1 MSKNS
6 SKVFIDGS
14 EVLADATFQ
23 VEITQVMGTHNHF
36 AVSFPTSSKEGY
48 GASLMDDSINY
59 IGKKISISY
68 EDSLEFVGLVND
80 VQLLKNNAAT
90 GVITIS
96 GFSSDIVLSQRY
108 DCMSFEEGFT
118 LQDVISE
125 AIGDH
130 SDLKKNFGHQMGTT
144 LPYTV
149 QYNESDYNFVYRMC
163 SRYGKWLYNNG
174 KEFCIGRIGEKTVEG
189 TYGKELRTFGLHSS
203 LQEQAFSINQHDW
216 VNNAPFDG
224 QSSSSSPT
232 ANHPYIQ
239 TVKQNSDFLYKT
251 QGYYNWVHG
260 QPEFSSQQGIDE
272 ATKAHTLART
282 SNMLKAVGTS
292 ILYKLRLADTLKIQ
306 GFNFSDDSKKD
317 TYGSYMITK
326 ITHRFKSSGNYV
338 NSFEGVPE
346 GTEYPAYSNAF
357 SFPRAESQRAIVKDN
372 ADPEGLGRIKVQFPW
387 QQKNGDR
394 TTPWIKMATPYAGA
408 DKGFYFI
415 PEVDEEV
422 LVGFEGGNA
431 ERPFVLSAGF
441 NKTANSSFADPDNNI
456 KAIQTRSGHI
466 IKMDDTNGEESITIT
481 DKNGNK
487 ILLNTKDSSIH
498 IHAPA
503 NMTFT
508 ADTIDIKATNALT
521 MSSAESTIAIEAKED
536 IGMHSKEAKMQIS
549 GKQSVDMRSH
559 EAEVKIKAKTNTNIV
574 GNEVVDILGGSEL
587 KMHGKGTSKLT
598 GGEVYVNKG

>member
-1 MSKNS
+1 MPKNS

-23 VEITQVMGTHNHF
+23 VEITQVMGTHNRF

-48 GASLMDDSINY
+48 SASLMDDSINY

-68 EDSLEFVGLVND
+68 EDGFEFVGLIND
-80 VQLLKNNAAT
+80 VQLSKNNAAT

-96 GFSSDIVLSQRY
+96 GFSPDVLLSHRY
-108 DCMSFEEGFT
+108 NCMSFEEGFT

-125 AIGDH
+125 AIKEH
-130 SDLKKNFGHQMGTT
+130 STEALKKSFGHQMGTT

-149 QYNESDYNFVYRMC
+149 QYNESDYAFVHRMC

-174 KEFCIGRIGEKTVEG
+174 KEFCIGRVGEKTVEG
-189 TYGKELRTFGLHSS
+189 IYGKELRTFGLQGS
-203 LQEQAFSINQHDW
+203 LQEQTFSINQHDW
-216 VNNAPFDG
+216 VNNAPLDG
-224 QSSSSSPT
+224 QSSSSSPA

-251 QGYYNWVHG
+251 QGYYHWVHG

-282 SNMLKAVGTS
+282 SNMLRAVGTS
-292 ILYKLRLADTLKIQ
+292 ILYKLRLGDTLKIQ
-306 GFNFSDDSKKD
+306 GFNFTDDSKKD

-326 ITHRFKSSGNYV
+326 ITHRFSSSGNYV

-357 SFPRAESQRAIVKDN
+357 SYPRAESQRAIVKDN

-387 QQKNGDR
+387 QQENGDN
-394 TTPWIKMATPYAGA
+394 TTPWIKMTTPYAGA

-415 PEVDEEV
+415 PEVEEEV

-431 ERPFVLSAGF
+431 ERPFILSAGF
-441 NKTANSSFADPDNNI
+441 NTTANSPFADPDNNI
-456 KAIQTRSGHI
+456 KAIKTRSGNI
-466 IKMDDTNGEESITIT
+466 IELNDSNGAEMITIT
-481 DKNGNK
+481 DKDGNSMH
-487 ILLNTKDSSIH
+487 INTSEGKMI
-498 IHAPA
+498 
-503 NMTFT
+503 FT
-508 ADTIDIKATNALT
+508 ALGDMEFNAKNVRFNVQEDMDVNIGKNKTEAIKEKLEISANNSSEQIFKKKDITVGDKLEQVSGELT
-521 MSSAESTIAIEAKED
+521 MQTNEGKMLIDGKGKVTIQSAED
-536 IGMHSKEAKMQIS
+536 
-549 GKQSVDMRSH
+549 VDY
-559 EAEVKIKAKTNTNIV
+559 
-574 GNEVVDILGGSEL
+574 GD
-587 KMHGKGTSKLT
+587 
-598 GGEVYVNKG
+598 